1 MSCLI
6 NAGLDRDC
14 GFSFG
19 GLSALYLISK
29 EQVASVAKSSDNTI
43 TGITLTT
50 GATTFHEYQ
59 FEPNTGQLLQEL
71 QAGSA
76 SRFVNQTV
84 NGQFASITQAKKE
97 VLEDLANAYV
107 VVIAKDQAGKYWYAG
122 ESGRGLIATAL
133 SIDTGLAEADA
144 YVASITLVG
153 GALGYANEVTSA
165 AVTAVI

>member
-6 NAGLDRDC
+6 NAGLSRDC

-19 GLSALYLISK
+19 GLSALYLLSK
-29 EQVASVAKSSDNTI
+29 TEIASVAKSSDNTI
-43 TGITLTT
+43 TGITFTT
-50 GATTFHEYQ
+50 GATEMIAFE

-84 NGQFASITQAKKE
+84 NGQFANLTQAKKE
-97 VLEDLANAYV
+97 ALEDLANAYV
-107 VVIAKDQAGKYWYAG
+107 VALVKDQSGKYWFAG
-122 ESGRGLIATAL
+122 ESGRGLLATAL

-153 GALGYANEVTSA
+153 GSLGYANQVSNA
-165 AVTAVI
+165 AALAAI